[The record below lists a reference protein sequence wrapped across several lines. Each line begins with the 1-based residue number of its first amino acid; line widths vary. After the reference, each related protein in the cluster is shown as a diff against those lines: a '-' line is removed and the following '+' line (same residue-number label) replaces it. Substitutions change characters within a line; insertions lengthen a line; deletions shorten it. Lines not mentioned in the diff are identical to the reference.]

1 MIRRFGTALTAVAN
15 LRHVPTRTR
24 AVVGIAVAQIRR
36 SPRRTALAVLAVAL
50 VVLSVTLLASLGVG
64 VVDVGEDGLEN
75 ANRGIWL
82 SSDPVDPSASGTENP
97 IVGAHSVTAELEER
111 DDVSSA
117 SPIAMYEIY
126 IGTDPED
133 LDRTSAVGVPETH
146 EGFDF
151 EEGGGYEIEEE
162 DAQEA
167 MASGEPTTEEV
178 VLDPETANRLDAEPG
193 DTVYLGTSRES
204 APEYEFT
211 VVGTSSYY
219 SQYLGSESTAVP
231 LPDLLAVAGTTGTDR
246 ATFVTAD
253 ATEGADRQE
262 VAADLDDAYPEY
274 DVRASD
280 EQIGAMLEERPL
292 ILASGVTLVGLAI
305 VGGVILTVNLFA
317 LVASQQREE
326 LAALRAIGLSRWIL
340 AGTIGAQGLV
350 IGLLGGVV
358 GLLSTP
364 VLAAGLNRI
373 VIEFVGFEQL
383 LRTPLEVYVV
393 GFALAAVV
401 GTIVALVAGW
411 RAGRYARIKHLEA

>member
-1 MIRRFGTALTAVAN
+1 MSRRFGAALRAVAN
-15 LRHVPTRTR
+15 LRHVPTRTS
-24 AVVGIAVAQIRR
+24 AVLGIAFAQIRR
-36 SPRRTALAVLAVAL
+36 SPRRTVLAVLAVAL

-64 VVDVGEDGLEN
+64 VVDVGEDGLES

-82 SSDPVDPSASGTENP
+82 SGDPVDPSASGTENP
-97 IVGAHSVTAELEER
+97 IVGAHDVTAELDER

-126 IGTDPED
+126 IGTDPGD
-133 LDRTSAVGVPETH
+133 LERTSGVGVSGTH
-146 EGFDF
+146 SGFDF
-151 EEGGGYEIEEE
+151 QRGGGYETDAE

-167 MASGEPTTEEV
+167 MTSGEPTTEEV
-178 VLDPETANRLDAEPG
+178 VLDPDTAERLGASLG

-246 ATFVTAD
+246 ATFITAD
-253 ATEGADRQE
+253 AADGHDRQT
-262 VAADLDDAYPEY
+262 VAADLDDTYPEY

-305 VGGVILTVNLFA
+305 VGGIILTVNLFA

-326 LAALRAIGLSRWIL
+326 LAALRAIGLSRWVL
-340 AGTIGAQGLV
+340 SGTIGAQGLI

-358 GLLSTP
+358 GLVSTP

-373 VIEFVGFEQL
+373 VAETVGFERL
-383 LRTPLEVYVV
+383 LRTPLEVYAV

-411 RAGRYARIKHLEA
+411 RAGRYARIAYLEA

>member
-1 MIRRFGTALTAVAN
+1 MIRRFGAALRAVAN

-24 AVVGIAVAQIRR
+24 AVLGIALAQIRR

-162 DAQEA
+162 NAEEA
-167 MASGEPTTEEV
+167 MGEGEPTTEEV
-178 VLDPETANRLDAEPG
+178 VLDPDTADRLDAEPG

-253 ATEGADRQE
+253 AAEGHDRQG
-262 VAADLDDAYPEY
+262 VAADLDEAYPEY

-364 VLAAGLNRI
+364 VLVVGLNRI
-373 VIEFVGFEQL
+373 VTELVGFEQL

-411 RAGRYARIKHLEA
+411 RAGRYARIKHLKA